1 MKDVHPFSPLDEG
14 GRRKAFSP
22 SPPPMSHLLHL
33 RTYAMGCDFEVF
45 AFGEDKGQ
53 MRSAAEAAIEEIERI
68 EQLLSHYLP
77 ESEVSYLNAHAA
89 NEPVRV
95 HPEVFELIARAV
107 RLSEWTRGAFDI
119 TVMPLIRCWG
129 FFTGVGQV
137 PDSHTLAEAMERVG
151 FSHLR
156 LDHEELSVAFDRQGM
171 EIHLGAIGKGYAVDR
186 AIEVLREAGVQS
198 GMVHGGHSS
207 VRAFG
212 ALPGTGGWQV
222 NLPHPLEP
230 ERSLARLLLRN
241 RAISTSSSTE
251 QYFERHGQRYGHI
264 LDPRSGLPVQNDLL
278 SVSVLAEEATIT
290 DALST
295 AFFVLGEAGIREY
308 VRHHPGVQVA
318 VLREDEAHLEWIP

>member
-1 MKDVHPFSPLDEG
+1 
-14 GRRKAFSP
+14 
-22 SPPPMSHLLHL
+22 
-33 RTYAMGCDFEVF
+33 MGCDFEVF
-45 AFGEDKGQ
+45 AFGEDRGQ
-53 MRSAAEAAIEEIERI
+53 VRSAAEAAIEEIERI

-77 ESEVSYLNAHAA
+77 ESEISYINAHAGD
-89 NEPVRV
+89 EPIHV
-95 HPEVFELIARAV
+95 HPEVFDLIARAI
-107 RLSEWTRGAFDI
+107 RLSEETEGAFDI

-129 FFTGVGQV
+129 FFTGSGRV
-137 PDSHTLAEAMERVG
+137 PDFYTLARAMERAG

-156 LDHEELSVAFDRQGM
+156 LDHEELAVAFDVHGV

-212 ALPGTGGWQV
+212 TLPGTGGWQV

-230 ERSLARLLLRN
+230 ERSLAHLLLRN

-251 QYFERHGQRYGHI
+251 QYFERNGQRYGHI

-295 AFFVLGEAGIREY
+295 AFFVLGEAGIRKY
-308 VRHHPGVQVA
+308 VSKHPGVQA
-318 VLREDEAHLEWIP
+318 AILRQDSAHLEWIQ